1 MQTIRWRKDELSRVI
16 CERLDNGRP
25 IIVEGILVCDA
36 MREVGRQI
44 DFLIYVGG
52 EGSISLSTMIGDY
65 NSRQRPEANA
75 QFSLDGFD

>member
-1 MQTIRWRKDELSRVI
+1 
-16 CERLDNGRP
+16 
-25 IIVEGILVCDA
+25 